1 MAWNEPGGNKDPWG
15 NKNKQDGPPDLDE
28 IVKKMQAKFSG
39 ILGGRKSGGGGS
51 SSGDNN
57 EGSVIFFPLL
67 IGIALIVWAL
77 SGIYIVDPAERGV
90 EMRFGKYTVTKGPG
104 PHWHFPYPIETVEKI
119 NVDGLREATH
129 KATMLT
135 KDENLLQ
142 IELAVQYQVSSAE
155 EYLFNVR
162 DREKTMHEASESAL
176 REVVGSK
183 KLDDIFSVSGG
194 REVLVLET
202 EKKIQAILERYNTGF
217 IVRKVNMKS
226 AQPPQE
232 VQNAFE
238 DAIKAR
244 EDEDRYKKQA
254 EAYERDIIP
263 KAEGDAQR
271 LNEESEAY
279 KQQKIAQAEGETSRF
294 LQTLSE
300 YKKAPEITRKRLYL
314 ETMEEVLSR
323 STKVMVKVSNGN
335 NIMYLPLDKIMQN
348 ARSQGANESSSF
360 IPEHSSIDS
369 KRNLDNRPSGST
381 PVTGREG
388 R

>member
-15 NKNKQDGPPDLDE
+15 NKNNQDGPPDLDE
-28 IVKKMQAKFSG
+28 IVKNMQDKFKG
-39 ILGGRKSGGGGS
+39 ILGGKKSGGSGGGS
-51 SSGDNN
+51 GGGA
-57 EGSVIFFPLL
+57 GSALFLPLIL
-67 IGIALIVWAL
+67 GIAFIVWMA

-90 EMRFGKYTVTKGPG
+90 VLRFGKFASTTAPG
-104 PHWHFPYPIETVEKI
+104 PHWHLPYPVESAEKI
-119 NVDGLREATH
+119 NVDELREISH

-142 IELAVQYQVSSAE
+142 IELSVQYQVSSAE
-155 EYLFNVR
+155 DYLFNVR
-162 DREKTMHEASESAL
+162 DREKTMREASESAL

-183 KLDDIFSVSGG
+183 KLDDILSVSGG

-202 EKKIQAILERYNTGF
+202 EKKIQAILDRYKTGF
-217 IVRKVNMKS
+217 NVRKVNMKS
-226 AQPPQE
+226 TQPPQE

-271 LNEESEAY
+271 LNEEAEAY
-279 KQQKIAQAEGETSRF
+279 KRQKIANAKGETSRF
-294 LQTLSE
+294 LQTLAE
-300 YKKAPEITRKRLYL
+300 YSKAPEITRKRLYL

-323 STKVMVKVSNGN
+323 SSKVMIKVNNGN
-335 NIMYLPLDKIMQN
+335 NIMYLPLDRIVNQ
-348 ARSQGANESSSF
+348 ARTQQGAGSSAAGFLQDSSSSSSRGLDSNGRSSS
-360 IPEHSSIDS
+360 SSI
-369 KRNLDNRPSGST
+369 
-381 PVTGREG
+381 REG

>member
-15 NKNKQDGPPDLDE
+15 NKNNQDGPPDLDE
-28 IVKKMQAKFSG
+28 IVKKVQAKFSG
-39 ILGGRKSGGGGS
+39 ILGGKKSGGGGS
-51 SSGDNN
+51 GDTSG
-57 EGSVIFFPLL
+57 GSAVFLPLL
-67 IGIALIVWAL
+67 IGIGLFVWLL
-77 SGIYIVDPAERGV
+77 SGIYIIDPAERGV
-90 EMRFGKYTVTKGPG
+90 ELRFGQYTVTTGPG
-104 PHWHFPYPIETVEKI
+104 PHWHFPYPIEMVEKV
-119 NVDGLREATH
+119 NVDELREATH

-142 IELAVQYQVSSAE
+142 IELAVQYQVNSAE
-155 EYLFNVR
+155 NYSFNVR

-202 EKKIQAILERYNTGF
+202 EKKIQAILETYVTGF

-232 VQNAFE
+232 VQSAFE

-279 KQQKIAQAEGETSRF
+279 KQQKIARAEGESSRF
-294 LQTLSE
+294 LQTLNE
-300 YKKAPEITRKRLYL
+300 YSKAPEITRKRLYL

-323 STKVMVKVSNGN
+323 STKVMVKVSGGN
-335 NIMYLPLDKIMQN
+335 NIMYLPLDQIVKN
-348 ARSQGANESSSF
+348 ARSQESGAQSSSSF
-360 IPEHSSIDS
+360 LPEHGSIDS
-369 KRNLDNRPSGST
+369 NRNLDTRSGST
-381 PVTGREG
+381 SGREREG

>member
-15 NKNKQDGPPDLDE
+15 NKNNQDGPPDLDE

-39 ILGGRKSGGGGS
+39 ILGGKKSGGGSG
-51 SSGDNN
+51 SGDG
-57 EGSVIFFPLL
+57 EVGSPLFL
-67 IGIALIVWAL
+67 PLIIGIALIIWVL
-77 SGIYIVDPAERGV
+77 SGIYIIDPAERGV
-90 EMRFGKYTVTKGPG
+90 ELRFGKYTVTKGPG
-104 PHWHFPYPIETVEKI
+104 PHWHYPYPIETVEKI
-119 NVDGLREATH
+119 NVDGLRESTH

-142 IELAVQYQVSSAE
+142 IELAVQYQVDSAE
-155 EYLFNVR
+155 NYLFKVR
-162 DREKTMHEASESAL
+162 DREKTIQEASESAL

-202 EKKIQAILERYNTGF
+202 EKNIQSILNTYNTGF
-217 IVRKVNMKS
+217 IVRKVNLKS

-294 LQTLSE
+294 LQTLNE
-300 YKKAPEITRKRLYL
+300 YTKAPEITRKRLYL

-323 STKVMVKVSNGN
+323 STKVMVNVSNGN
-335 NIMYLPLDKIMQN
+335 NIMYLPLDQIMKS
-348 ARSQGANESSSF
+348 RSQGSGGSSSSF
-360 IPEHSSIDS
+360 IPEHSTIDS
-369 KRNLDNRPSGST
+369 SRELDTRSSGPTSI
-381 PVTGREG
+381 TGREG